1 MSKSYK
7 KHLETTPN
15 FKPIVYICAPYRG
28 EKEKNVQRAVRYA
41 DYAYRHGAIPITPH
55 LLFPFMTDSKQKHRK
70 DAMFMDIV
78 LLGKC
83 NELWVFGETI
93 TDGMRV
99 EIGVAER
106 RRQPIKYFTDKELE
120 AIVDA

>member
-1 MSKSYK
+1 MGKSYK
-7 KHLETTPN
+7 KLLETTPN

-28 EKEKNVQRAVRYA
+28 DKEKNVQCAVRYA

-55 LLFPFMTDSKQKHRK
+55 LLFPFMDDNNQKHRK

-120 AIVDA
+120 AMADA

>member
-1 MSKSYK
+1 MGKSYK
-7 KHLETTPN
+7 KLLETTPN

-28 EKEKNVQRAVRYA
+28 EKEKNVQCAVRYA
-41 DYAYRHGAIPITPH
+41 DYAYRHGAIPVTPH

-83 NELWVFGETI
+83 NELWVFG
-93 TDGMRV
+93 GKNY
-99 EIGVAER
+99 R
-106 RRQPIKYFTDKELE
+106 RYACGNRGGRKT
-120 AIVDA
+120 